1 MPSEPKPRM
10 IELVLSRIILR
21 DTERSQH
28 ILLIERDGKRGFPM
42 TIGRGEAEELHRV
55 VHGTTPQRPLTHQL
69 GLNMVEALGSR
80 VLRADIIDLQENT
93 YFAQLALAGAPGE
106 PPVLVDAR
114 PSDAIAL
121 ALRARAPVRI
131 AESILDQV
139 RNDASGPDPLPPAP

>member
-1 MPSEPKPRM
+1 
-10 IELVLSRIILR
+10 
-21 DTERSQH
+21 
-28 ILLIERDGKRGFPM
+28 
-42 TIGRGEAEELHRV
+42 
-55 VHGTTPQRPLTHQL
+55 LTHQL

-139 RNDASGPDPLPPAP
+139 RNDVSGPDPLPPAP